1 MTNIK
6 DFITKNIIIINYGLH
21 AFAGLVCILS
31 AILSFSNKNYPAGMW
46 AIATLCWIMTAAYAS
61 YVSESWRRLAKDSL
75 KGWDNSLKLLGK
87 LLKEVKPASEKVA
100 DIDIASDD
108 ESLKKS
114 VPLPENV
121 KPEEAF

>member
-6 DFITKNIIIINYGLH
+6 DFIIKNIIIINYGLH
-21 AFAGLVCILS
+21 AFAGLVCIIG
-31 AILSFSNKNYPAGMW
+31 AILSFSSKNYPAGMW
-46 AIATLCWIMTAAYAS
+46 AIATLCWIMNSAYAS
-61 YVSESWRRLAKDSL
+61 YASELWRKLAKDSL
-75 KGWDNSLKLLGK
+75 KGWDNSLKLIGELF
-87 LLKEVKPASEKVA
+87 KEVKPVSEKAA